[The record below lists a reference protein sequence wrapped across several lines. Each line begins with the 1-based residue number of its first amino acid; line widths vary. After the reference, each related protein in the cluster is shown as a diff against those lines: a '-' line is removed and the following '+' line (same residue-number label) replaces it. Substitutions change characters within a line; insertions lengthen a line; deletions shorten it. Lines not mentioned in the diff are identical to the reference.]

1 MVVLQKDLQRI
12 SLEFA
17 LTTVNILV
25 DGLERL
31 DIIVD
36 HLLSSP
42 VSHEDLS
49 TEYNQAILGCLRVIA
64 QLAYS

>member
-49 TEYNQAILGCLRVIA
+49 TEYNQAILRCL
-64 QLAYS
+64 

>member
-1 MVVLQKDLQRI
+1 MVILQKNLERI

-17 LTTVNILV
+17 LTTINILV
-25 DGLERL
+25 NGLERL

-49 TEYNQAILGCLRVIA
+49 TEYNQPILRCL
-64 QLAYS
+64 